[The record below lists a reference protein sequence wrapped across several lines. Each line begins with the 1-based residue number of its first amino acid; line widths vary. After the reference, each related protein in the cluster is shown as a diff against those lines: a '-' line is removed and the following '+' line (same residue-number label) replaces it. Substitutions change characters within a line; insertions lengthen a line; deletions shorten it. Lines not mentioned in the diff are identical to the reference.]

1 VPRATSAVGALAAF
15 RNVVLT
21 AQRASL
27 VDGHSAE
34 QLLASAEDVARALDK
49 GNGKGN
55 GKGKGK
61 SAVPRSRELVGH
73 VTTLVDSGRVAP
85 AAADPLQQA
94 ANQVLRLVTEAG

>member
-1 VPRATSAVGALAAF
+1 LAVF

-21 AQRASL
+21 ARRAAL

-34 QLLASAEDVARALDK
+34 QLLASAEDVAKALDK
-49 GNGKGN
+49 GNGKGH

-61 SAVPRSRELVGH
+61 SAVPRSRELVSR
-73 VTTLVDSGRVAP
+73 VTSLVDSGRVAP
-85 AAADPLQQA
+85 AAVDPLQQA